1 MLRFCAVLIFCGA
14 GFAQTLK
21 PVEVVTTNKVDLGP
35 GGTIHIVGSEGELN
49 VEAWEKPE
57 VEVTVTR
64 FNESED
70 RDRDAVKKSLDA
82 IAVET
87 KKSGDHEVTITT
99 PKLRGLKGSKINYRI
114 RAPKD
119 AKLSIQHGN
128 GDVVIT
134 GLSGGIDAHAKN
146 SEIFVMLPPQ
156 GGYSIQARAKIGTV
170 YSEYEGTR
178 KHSFPFANSFE
189 GKSGDSAK
197 AVNLVTDNGGVTVQ
211 KLSE

>member
-1 MLRFCAVLIFCGA
+1 MARFLAVLLFCGA

-21 PVEVVTTNKVDLGP
+21 PVEVVTTNKVEMGP
-35 GGTIHIVGSEGELN
+35 GGTIHIVGSQGELN
-49 VEAWEKPE
+49 VEAWERAE

-70 RDRDAVKKSLDA
+70 KDRDAVKKSLEG

-87 KKSGDHEVTITT
+87 KKSGANDVTVTT
-99 PKLRGLKGSKINYRI
+99 PKLHGLKTTKINYRI

-119 AKLSIQHGN
+119 AKLEIRHLD

-146 SEIFVMLPPQ
+146 AEIFVMLPPQ
-156 GGYSIQARAKIGTV
+156 GAYAIQAKAKLGTI
-170 YSEYEGTR
+170 YSEFDGTR
-178 KHSFPFANSFE
+178 KHTFPFGNSFE
-189 GKSGDSAK
+189 GKAGDSGK
-197 AVNLVTDNGGVTVQ
+197 AVNLFTENGGVTVQ
-211 KLSE
+211 KLTE